1 MNEINQR
8 LEKLREV
15 MRREHLSA
23 FIFPSTDAHQ
33 SEYVADHWQGRAWIS
48 GFNGSAGTAV
58 VTMRSAALWTDSRYF
73 IAAEEQLRGTE
84 FQLMKLKVE
93 GTPTISDWIASELSQ
108 NEDECREVG
117 LDGMVNSYNDTMAL
131 ISDLRKAGGITV
143 RTNFDPLEQIWMN
156 RPAIPENPVEIQS
169 LNFAGETVD
178 DKIQRI
184 RKALREHHADGI
196 LVSALDDI
204 AWTLNLRGTD
214 VHCNPVF
221 VSYLLISSDQVSL
234 FVNPKKI
241 SSEVKAYL
249 DEHGISL
256 FDYNQVEEGLE
267 SYADYNILLDG
278 DETSFCL
285 WKSVKCQKIIAAKS
299 PIPVMKA
306 VKNATEIEGYHRAML
321 RDGVAMVKF
330 LKWLKPAVEAGGQT
344 EMSIDKK
351 LTSLRAEQNLFRDI
365 SFDTIAGYQ
374 AHGAIV
380 HYEATPE
387 TDAPLLPEG
396 LILIDSGAQYQ
407 DGTTDITRTIA
418 LGPVTE
424 EMKHI
429 YTLVLKGH
437 IQLELAKFPDG
448 ASGTQIDALSRECMW
463 REGYNFLH
471 GTGHGVGSYLNVHEG
486 PHQIR
491 MEWKPTPLRAG
502 MTVTDE
508 PGLYLKGKFGVRIE
522 NTLLIKD
529 FVETTFGKFLQMESL
544 TLCPIDTA
552 PIDVDMLLFE
562 EVEWLNAY
570 HREVFEKLSPYL
582 EDEEVG
588 WLAEATKPLVK

>member
-234 FVNPKKI
+234 FVNLKKI

-267 SYADYNILLDG
+267 SYADYNVLLDG

-285 WKSVKCQKIIAAKS
+285 WKSVKCQEIIAAKS

-552 PIDVDMLLFE
+552 PIDVDMLLLE